1 MLALGARRCPGP
13 SGPCMIASQLAA
25 AERYLGEALRLLEG
39 PVLALSG
46 NICIFSGI
54 LWRRVLLMVF

>member
-1 MLALGARRCPGP
+1 
-13 SGPCMIASQLAA
+13 MIASELAA